1 MQLTDISTL
10 GEFPFVQRLTKDIKL
25 SRPETIKG
33 VGDDAAVIAPLEG
46 RQTLVST
53 DLLLEGIHFDLTYT
67 PLMHLG
73 YKAAI
78 RAFSDIYA
86 MNATPSQLLV
96 ALGISR
102 RFAAEHIEELYAGVR
117 LACERHEV
125 DLVGGDTTSSL
136 TGLSIAVTAIG
147 QVAPELITYR
157 SGAKP
162 TDLICVTGDLGA
174 AYMGLQLLEREKRVF
189 SGMKEEDFAPDF
201 AGREYIL
208 ERQLRPDIRRGVL
221 ETLHSRGVVP
231 TSMIDITDGLSSEL
245 LHIADASGVGMRVY
259 EDRLPIDHETAAMAE
274 EFNLNVTTVAL
285 SGGEDYELLFTIPL
299 GVMDQVKDIDG
310 VRIIGHVTEGSIGS
324 CLVVRD
330 GTEIELRAQG
340 WQGSATSAEEAAHVD
355 K

>member
-1 MQLTDISTL
+1 MKLTDISSL
-10 GEFPFVQRLTKDIKL
+10 GEFPFVKRLTHAIKL
-25 SRPETIKG
+25 SHPETIKG
-33 VGDDAAVIAPLEG
+33 VGDDAAVIAPMEG
-46 RQTLVST
+46 MQTLVST
-53 DLLLEGIHFDLTYT
+53 DLMLEGIHFDLTYT

-73 YKAAI
+73 YKAVI
-78 RAFSDIYA
+78 RAISDIYA
-86 MNATPSQLLV
+86 MNAAPRQLLV
-96 ALGISR
+96 ALGISK
-102 RFAAEHIEELYAGVR
+102 RFAVEHVEELYAGMR
-117 LACERHEV
+117 LACEHHGV

-147 QVAPELITYR
+147 QAVPEMIAYR

-189 SGMKEEDFAPDF
+189 SGMKEEDFDPDF

-221 ETLHSRGVVP
+221 EILRARGIVP
-231 TSMIDITDGLSSEL
+231 TSMIDITAGLSSEL
-245 LHIADASGVGMRVY
+245 LHIASESGVGMRIY

-299 GVMDQVKDIDG
+299 GVMDQVKDIEG

-330 GTEIELRAQG
+330 GAEIELRAQG
-340 WQGSATSAEEAAHVD
+340 WQGNTTSSESVSKQD
-355 K
+355 N

>member
-1 MQLTDISTL
+1 MKLTDISSL
-10 GEFPFVQRLTKDIKL
+10 GEFPFVKRLTKEIKL
-25 SRPETIKG
+25 IHPETIKG
-33 VGDDAAVIAPLEG
+33 VGDDAAVLAPLEG
-46 RQTLVST
+46 MQTLVST
-53 DLLLEGIHFDLTYT
+53 DLMLEGIHFDLTYT

-78 RAFSDIYA
+78 RAISDIYA
-86 MNATPSQLLV
+86 MNAAPRQLLV
-96 ALGISR
+96 ALGISK
-102 RFAAEHIEELYAGVR
+102 RFAVEHIEDLYAGMR
-117 LACERHEV
+117 LACDRHGV

-136 TGLSIAVTAIG
+136 TGLSIAVTALG
-147 QVAPELITYR
+147 QSAPELIVYR

-162 TDLICVTGDLGA
+162 TDLVCVTGDLGA

-189 SGMKEEDFAPDF
+189 SDMKEEDFAPDF

-208 ERQLRPDIRRGVL
+208 ERQLRPDIRKGVL
-221 ETLHSRGVVP
+221 EVLHARGIVP
-231 TSMIDITDGLSSEL
+231 TSMIDITAGLSSEL
-245 LHIADASGVGMRVY
+245 LHIASESGVGMRIY

-285 SGGEDYELLFTIPL
+285 NGGEDYEFLFTIPL
-299 GVMDQVKDIDG
+299 GVMDQVKDIEG

-340 WQGSATSAEEAAHVD
+340 WQGNATSREDVSEQD
-355 K
+355 N